1 MPVFKIG
8 QKWISNAEPELAMG
22 QVTRIEDRRVSVYFD
37 LVGEDRTYAVHQ
49 APLSRVKFSP
59 GDEVRTQHG
68 IEIVITSVSEK
79 DDMFVYHGDYEGT
92 STAVIETELDPNVR
106 FSKPEDRL
114 FTSQFDKNSSY
125 HLRVITRQQIAARA
139 NTPVQGLVGPRIG
152 LIPHQLYIASEVA
165 DRFAPR
171 VLLADEVGLGKT
183 IEAGL
188 VLHQQL
194 HTGRAERA
202 LIIVP
207 EALTFQWFIEMIRH
221 FNLQFTILD
230 EARCLDIVSDMSP
243 ASELDD
249 EEMAGELALLKS
261 LGEDI
266 EMSANPFEAQQLMIC
281 SINLFK
287 DNPERLEQALDA
299 DWDLVIVDEAH
310 HLRYEQDEVSIEYK
324 IVELLSATAKG
335 LLLLTATP
343 EQLGKLGHFARLR
356 LLDPDRFNDY
366 DSFLKEEE
374 NFAGIAEA
382 AASLIGQ
389 HEDAAEARAKI
400 TELVGETGDDESLLR
415 ALLDRHGTGRV
426 LFRNVRAGIEG
437 FADRVPLPV
446 SLEKPAA
453 YDSELYP
460 EERFDDWFDVDP
472 RVEWII
478 DLLEAHKNQKFLLI
492 GRKRETIL
500 ALEKA
505 LNAKV
510 AIRTTVFHEGLDLVA
525 RDRAANYFADTELGA
540 QIMLCSEIGSEGRNF
555 QFASHLILFDLP
567 QSPDLTEQRIGRLD
581 RIGQR
586 YDVKLHIPY
595 FTDTDSEKLYDLF
608 NDGFNLFTQPNPVA
622 QNLYN
627 DLDLSSFDVD
637 LGAVQ
642 SKNQDAL
649 EALQH
654 GRDRLLEL
662 NSFNEERANE
672 LVDGIIDQD
681 LDRSLEAYMEASFDH
696 FGLESEDLGQK
707 VVLLKPT
714 EGIARNESISA
725 ETMGHFHYPE
735 LPDEGVRFTYHRET
749 AQTREDVH
757 FLTWESPLV
766 AQAVDAVTSDFAGN
780 STMIV
785 VKHPSLKAGTLLL
798 ETMSVVDCPAA
809 KHLDVDRYLPPKL
822 IRHLIAPSLNDVS
835 TKLRYDSMV
844 EYTVKVPGGTYKKIM
859 ESQADGIK
867 NMLEKAKTL
876 AAGNLSELIDAAKQ
890 KANVDLGAEIQRLT
904 ALKAVNSNIRD
915 VEVMYLEQQLSDVLA
930 VLDRTQV
937 RLDALRVIVATA

>member
-22 QVTRIEDRRVSVYFD
+22 QVIRIEDRRVSVYFD

-59 GDEVRTQHG
+59 GDEVFTQDD
-68 IEIVITSVSEK
+68 IQIVITSVSET
-79 DDMFVYHGDYEGT
+79 DDMFVYHGEYDGT

-125 HLRVITRQQIAARA
+125 HLRVLTRQQIAARA
-139 NTPVQGLVGPRIG
+139 HSAVQGLVGPRIG

-165 DRFAPR
+165 NRFAPR

-188 VLHQQL
+188 ILHQQL
-194 HTGRAERA
+194 QTGRAERA

-207 EALTFQWFIEMIRH
+207 DALTFQWFVEMIRH

-230 EARCLDIVSDMSP
+230 EERCMDIISDMTP
-243 ASELDD
+243 AEELDLMED
-249 EEMAGELALLKS
+249 LEESFEFT
-261 LGEDI
+261 
-266 EMSANPFEAQQLMIC
+266 ANPFDAQQLMIC

-287 DNPERLEQALDA
+287 DNPDRLEQALDA

-310 HLRYEQDEVSIEYK
+310 HLRFEEDDVSIEYQ
-324 IVELLSATAKG
+324 IVEQLSAVTKG

-356 LLDPDRFNDY
+356 LLDPDRFNSYQDY
-366 DSFLKEEE
+366 LDEEA

-382 AASLIGQ
+382 ASSLI
-389 HEDAAEARAKI
+389 EARSDAAEAREKI
-400 TELVGETGDDESLLR
+400 IDLVGQTGEDEALLR

-437 FADRVPLPV
+437 FADRIPVPAPLP
-446 SLEKPAA
+446 LPAA
-453 YDSELYP
+453 YGSELYP
-460 EERFDDWFDVDP
+460 EEKLEDWTDVDP
-472 RVEWII
+472 RVDWVIE
-478 DLLEAHKNQKFLLI
+478 LLETNQDSKFLLI

-510 AIRTTVFHEGLDLVA
+510 AIRTTVFHEGLDLIA
-525 RDRAANYFADTELGA
+525 RDRAANYFADTEMGA

-567 QSPDLTEQRIGRLD
+567 ESPDLLEQRIGRLD

-595 FTDTDSEKLYDLF
+595 FEGTQSEHLFKLF
-608 NDGFNLFTQPNPVA
+608 NDGFNLFTVPNPVA
-622 QNLYN
+622 QNLYDN
-627 DLDLSSFDVD
+627 LPESEKEFDLVEI
-637 LGAVQ
+637 Q
-642 SKNQDAL
+642 NQNRDAL
-649 EALQH
+649 DQLQR

-662 NSFNEERANE
+662 NSFNETKANE

-681 LDRSLEAYMEASFDH
+681 LDRALESYMEASFDH
-696 FGLESEDLGQK
+696 FGLESEDIGQK
-707 VVLLKPT
+707 VVLLKAT
-714 EGIARNESISA
+714 EGVARNDSVSA

-735 LPDEGVRFTYHRET
+735 LPDEGIRFTYHRET
-749 AQTREDVH
+749 AQTREDVQ

-766 AQAVDAVTSDFAGN
+766 EQAIDAVTSDFAGN

-809 KHLDVDRYLPPKL
+809 KQLMVDRYLPPKL
-822 IRHLIAPSLNDVS
+822 IRHLIAPSLNDV
-835 TKLRYDSMV
+835 TAKLRYDSMA
-844 EYTVKVPGGTYKKIM
+844 EYIVKVPGATYKKVM
-859 ESQADGIK
+859 ESQTDGIK
-867 NMLEKAKTL
+867 SMLDRAKQL
-876 AAGNLSELIDAAKQ
+876 AAEQLQTLIETAKQ
-890 KANVDLGAEIQRLT
+890 KAETEIGEEIQRLS
-904 ALKAVNSNIRD
+904 ALKAVNSNIRAE
-915 VEVMYLEQQLSDVLA
+915 EVSFLENQLEQVLG
-930 VLDRTQV
+930 VLDKTQV
-937 RLDALRVIVATA
+937 RLDAMRVIVATA